1 MQRLAKDI
9 FSIHSTYVDSLLTL
23 QLVYTETTMVLCEFE
38 RTVRD
43 AQKVPEWIVK
53 YKKHLLEEGNAFY
66 YALEGFA
73 EFFEVDYKGKS
84 VNEVVN
90 FINLKIQEFKDR
102 GELSND

>member
-23 QLVYTETTMVLCEFE
+23 QLVYKETNMVLCEFE

-43 AQKVPEWIVK
+43 EQKVPEWIEK

-73 EFFEVDYKGKS
+73 EFFEIEYKGKS
-84 VNEVVN
+84 VNEVAKL
-90 FINLKIQEFKDR
+90 INLKIQEFKDR